1 MNFEPTVDVFSQVQ
15 AFVLIRGTRDHASF
29 FSSLDNHTEH
39 GDTLCE
45 RFQV

>member
-15 AFVLIRGTRDHASF
+15 AFVLIGTRDHASIF
-29 FSSLDNHTEH
+29 PSIDNHTEH

>member
-15 AFVLIRGTRDHASF
+15 AFVRIRGTRDHANF
-29 FSSLDNHTEH
+29 FPSIDNHTEH

>member
-15 AFVLIRGTRDHASF
+15 AFVLIGGTRDHPSF
-29 FSSLDNHTEH
+29 FPSIDNHTEH